1 MGKKHA
7 FVFNG
12 VDSNTFPWLLINRVS
27 GSVLPPIE
35 RRLIKIADR
44 PGSYDMGPEIGH
56 RVERIKITVLADS
69 QEELAERKRTLAQWL
84 LTKDLAPFYYSYE
97 PDKVYMASLSG
108 ETDLEKIVTDGETEL
123 IFIIPDPKARGA
135 TNAQQ
140 VAGGEITETES
151 TDADWN
157 EEGAVLTRTRADGG
171 DLILADAG
179 TTVQS
184 ITDTQAEWD
193 TGTHNQTRAVVDNGG
208 SVELDLAIE
217 GGTTFSETDTT
228 QEDWDAG
235 TYDSNTKASTVIF
248 EDFEDTNYAFNFR
261 EPSGSEV
268 PWGRYR
274 SSTLV
279 DGESTHR
286 HRYSYKAGSMSST
299 PLTHK
304 YSRVDFDV
312 NVPAG
317 ATDAVLSLWYKVSSE
332 ATYDHFRIYVD
343 NFEIRTE
350 GPTGS
355 NDTDAVLE
363 ASGNVK
369 WTKWTYP
376 LTPGTHTI
384 RLEYHKDGA
393 TDSGQDTCW
402 VDDIQLEYK
411 ESTTDNGVTMDYP
424 YDWDF
429 YDYMGSISP
438 NWTTIGDGVDD
449 SPTGII
455 VITSDT
461 DGADGLD
468 RQGVVP
474 NFQDGSFQGFTFDTL
489 VKGKCSIYISDGNEA
504 FIADVDTG
512 GGWKWVRIV
521 IHADKTASWWMDG
534 VLQQGNEPLTSYS
547 TNRVLFYIDGST
559 AAQVEIHEAYYALK
573 DLGAPGVLG
582 VYTSEVMDIS
592 SVSVADASSISWNET
607 TPATTGQTITVYTR
621 IGTDDGEGNI
631 TWDPWQEATN
641 GGPIPGIAS
650 GMDMNNK
657 RLQYKIEFLNYEIKR
672 TTNPVVDS
680 VSISITPKDTEY
692 YTSGT
697 WESGEIDLSPAGVA
711 KDTKILF
718 TGELPDPDGDGTGIG
733 SLQVETNFAPDGVNY
748 LGWKPATNGGS
759 IPDIS
764 PGTDLS
770 TAKLKVRVSL
780 TTDDVHYSP
789 YVSYLE
795 ITITPGYEA
804 DGERIDAGTDV
815 GAIGVAGDSSIE
827 WFTADPADDVK
838 VDYSFDK
845 NTWIECTNGAE
856 IPGIRGT
863 DLTGKTI
870 YFRQRLATSDQ
881 SKTPRLLS
889 MTWIIFPQSQNP
901 VVMNAGTAETF
912 PKITATFN
920 QAAEDITITNL
931 TTGKFAKVE
940 RSFVPGDVLVIDCDK
955 GWVEVNGEDE
965 RRSFPIEADFF
976 PLVVGE
982 NKIAVSPTNAAVVDV
997 EWTERWL

>member
-1 MGKKHA
+1 MTLFTGLNPADAPGFTFDGKHSSEFNLYLLRSPIHLMGTRDRYLSTPDHHGDWDFGFDFEGRTIELECFIRA
-7 FVFNG
+7 TSESDLRSRLRNIAA
-12 VDSNTFPWLLINRVS
+12 WLDPS
-27 GSVLPPIE
+27 KGE
-35 RRLIKIADR
+35 RD
-44 PGSYDMGPEIGH
+44 
-56 RVERIKITVLADS
+56 
-69 QEELAERKRTLAQWL
+69 L
-84 LTKDLAPFYYSYE
+84 LLDTE
-97 PDKVYMASLSG
+97 PDKIYRVRFAGQVNVEMVARSGRFTLPFRASSPFALG
-108 ETDLEKIVTDGETEL
+108 QTL
-123 IFIIPDPKARGA
+123 
-135 TNAQQ
+135 NQQ

-151 TDADWN
+151 NDADWN
-157 EEGAVLTRTRADGG
+157 EAGAVLTRTRADGG

-179 TTVQS
+179 TTVQN
-184 ITDTQAEWD
+184 ITDTQADWSGGNH
-193 TGTHNQTRAVVDNGG
+193 TQTRAVANNGG
-208 SVELDLAIE
+208 SVELDLAVV

-228 QEDWDAG
+228 QADWNAG
-235 TYDSNTKASTVIF
+235 IYDSNTKASTVIF
-248 EDFEDTNYAFNFR
+248 EDFEDTNYVFNFR
-261 EPSGSEV
+261 EPTGSEV

-279 DGESTHR
+279 DGEATHR
-286 HRYSYKAGSMSST
+286 LTYSFKAGAMSST

-317 ATDAVLSLWYKVSSE
+317 ATDAILSLWYKVSSE

-376 LTPGTHTI
+376 LSPGTHTI

-438 NWTTIGDGVDD
+438 NWTAIGDGVDD
-449 SPTGII
+449 SPSGII
-455 VITSDT
+455 TITSDAG
-461 DGADGLD
+461 GADGLE
-468 RQGVVP
+468 RRNVVP
-474 NFQDGSFQGFTFDTL
+474 NFQDVGFQGFTLDVL
-489 VKGKCSIYISDGNEA
+489 VEGRLDISVSDGSEGFTAQVNHS
-504 FIADVDTG
+504 G
-512 GGWKWVRIV
+512 YKWVRLV
-521 IHADKTASWWMDG
+521 IHSDRTASWWLDG
-534 VLQQGNEPLTSYS
+534 VLQAGNQPLTSDS
-547 TNRVLFYIDGST
+547 VNRVLLQIGPTVAGT
-559 AAQVEIHEAYYALK
+559 ANIHEIYYALR
-573 DLGAPGVLG
+573 DLGAPGVIG

-592 SVSVADASSISWNET
+592 GVSVADTSSISWDET
-607 TPATTGQTITVYTR
+607 TLAIAGQTITVYTR
-621 IGTDDGEGNI
+621 IGTDDGGGNI
-631 TWDPWQEATN
+631 TWDPWQQATN
-641 GGPIPGIAS
+641 GGAIPGITS
-650 GMDMNNK
+650 GMDLTNK

-672 TTNPVVDS
+672 TTNPVVDA
-680 VSISITPKDTEY
+680 VSINITPLDSAY
-692 YTSGT
+692 YSSGT
-697 WESGEIDLSPAGVA
+697 WESEPIDLSPAGVA
-711 KDTKILF
+711 KDTHILF
-718 TGELPDPDGDGTGIG
+718 TGEVPGPGG
-733 SLQVETNFAPDGVNY
+733 SIQVETNFAPDGVNY
-748 LGWKPATNGGS
+748 LGWKPATNGGP

-764 PGTDLS
+764 PGTDLA

-795 ITITPGYEA
+795 LTVTPGYTA
-804 DGERIDAGTDV
+804 DGDRIDGGTDV
-815 GAIGVAGDSSIE
+815 GTIGVAGDSSIE
-827 WFTADPADDVK
+827 WFTADPMDDVK

-845 NTWIECTNGAE
+845 ITWIECTNGGE

-870 YFRQRLATSDQ
+870 YFRQQLATSDQ
-881 SKTPRLLS
+881 SQTPRLLS
-889 MTWIIFPQSQNP
+889 MTWVIYPQSQNP
-901 VVMNAGTAETF
+901 VVMNTGTAETF

-920 QAAEDITITNL
+920 QTADDMTITNL

-940 RSFVPGDVLVIDCDK
+940 KSFVPGDVLVIDCEK
-955 GWVEVNGEDE
+955 GRVEVNGEDE
-965 RRSFPIEADFF
+965 RRSFPVEADFF

-982 NKIAVSPTNAAVVDV
+982 NKIAVAPANVAVVDV